1 MKLITK
7 AISSLALIPL
17 LILGCN
23 KQQKIAESQMINH
36 NTLTQIEID
45 DGWILLL
52 MVKQRMVGEGTKKK
66 HFPMLGKLKMDL

>member
-23 KQQKIAESQMINH
+23 KQQKTAESQMINH

-45 DGWILLL
+45 DGWILLFDCL
-52 MVKQRMVGEGTKKK
+52 LYTSDAADE
-66 HFPMLGKLKMDL
+66 